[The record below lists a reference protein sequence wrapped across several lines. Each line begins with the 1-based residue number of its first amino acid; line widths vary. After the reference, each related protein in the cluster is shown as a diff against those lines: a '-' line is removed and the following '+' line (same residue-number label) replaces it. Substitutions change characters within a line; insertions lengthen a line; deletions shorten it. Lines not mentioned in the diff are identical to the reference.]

1 MIVLILGE
9 DAEKAFVKLRDR
21 YVRAKIE
28 LKKKSGSGTSSV
40 SVDKWKEWLGSLN
53 ILAWLDNY
61 GKPRSAKSIVGDMSD
76 EDDEE
81 ITDAELVQSDG
92 ESDKDLSPQSVAVTS
107 TKNNPSTLQNKQKVE
122 HKQNKRVRGGKM
134 Y

>member
-1 MIVLILGE
+1 M
-9 DAEKAFVKLRDR
+9 
-21 YVRAKIE
+21 
-28 LKKKSGSGTSSV
+28 
-40 SVDKWKEWLGSLN
+40 
-53 ILAWLDNY
+53 AWLDNY
-61 GKPRSAKSIVGDMSD
+61 AKPRSAKSVVGDMSD

-107 TKNNPSTLQNKQKVE
+107 TKNNSSTLQKKQKVK
-122 HKQNKRVRGGKM
+122 HKQNQRVRGGKM

>member
-1 MIVLILGE
+1 M
-9 DAEKAFVKLRDR
+9 
-21 YVRAKIE
+21 
-28 LKKKSGSGTSSV
+28 
-40 SVDKWKEWLGSLN
+40 
-53 ILAWLDNY
+53 AWLDNY
-61 GKPRSAKSIVGDMSD
+61 AKPRSARSNVGDMSD

-107 TKNNPSTLQNKQKVE
+107 TKNNSSTLQNKQKVE
-122 HKQNKRVRGGKM
+122 RKQNQRVRGGKM

>member
-1 MIVLILGE
+1 M
-9 DAEKAFVKLRDR
+9 
-21 YVRAKIE
+21 
-28 LKKKSGSGTSSV
+28 
-40 SVDKWKEWLGSLN
+40 
-53 ILAWLDNY
+53 AWLDNY
-61 GKPRSAKSIVGDMSD
+61 AKPRSAKSIVGDMSD

-107 TKNNPSTLQNKQKVE
+107 TKNNSSTLQNKQKVE
-122 HKQNKRVRGGKM
+122 RKQNQRVRGGKM